1 MIKTDCGKADC
12 EHYEDGYCNRFE
24 PTCSKSTKIVGYAR
38 VSSKDQNL
46 DRQIDNLNK
55 IRVDKLFLEKQSG
68 KDFASREVYQFMK
81 NCLHKGDTLVI
92 ASIDRLGRNYDEILV
107 EWQELTN
114 RGVEMQVL
122 DMPMLNTKNGVNG
135 LDGKFLS
142 NLVLQV
148 LAYVAQKER
157 EKIKERQ
164 AEGIKVAKEKGVR
177 FGRPSKIDKKAFAE
191 SVYAESRE
199 QTMRRFGISRGT
211 YFLYKKRI
219 CKPQKQFL
227 Q

>member
-1 MIKTDCGKADC
+1 MIKTDCDKVNC
-12 EHYEDGYCNRFE
+12 EHYEDGYCNRLE
-24 PTCSKSTKIVGYAR
+24 PTCSKNTKIVGYAR
-38 VSSKDQNL
+38 VSTKDQNL
-46 DRQIDNLNK
+46 DRQIDSLNK
-55 IRVDKLFLEKQSG
+55 IEVDKLFLEKQSG

-81 NCLHKGDTLVI
+81 GQLKSGDTLVI

-177 FGRPSKIDKKAFAE
+177 FGRPSKIDKTAFAE
-191 SVYAESRE
+191 SIRTERRDV
-199 QTMRRFGISRGT
+199 TMQRFGISKSAYYYLRRQG
-211 YFLYKKRI
+211 K
-219 CKPQKQFL
+219 
-227 Q
+227 